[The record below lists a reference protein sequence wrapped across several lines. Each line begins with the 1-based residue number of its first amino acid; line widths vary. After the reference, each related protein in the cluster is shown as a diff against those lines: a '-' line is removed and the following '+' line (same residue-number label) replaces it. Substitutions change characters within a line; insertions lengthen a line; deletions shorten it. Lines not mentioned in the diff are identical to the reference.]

1 MELISN
7 NTGNWEI
14 YRMINSETSEA
25 FIVRLPKMNLGGTR
39 TKSYINNYQII
50 KNIGLP
56 TLKTVEE
63 FDFKNRKG
71 IKTEDLN
78 YQKEFIYITH
88 NSLYSDSKKV
98 VDTLLSQNFIKIDK
112 NKKSP
117 EYEEFRYRNKL
128 KEITNFEKF
137 IIAVKN
143 DLSIATEKDIL
154 IEFDSYFF
162 GTRKDADVSCLNY
175 KIVDLDNIYTNTG
188 KTTQE
193 LLVDNIS
200 EFKRAIKGF
209 IKYFVNVNNQSE
221 YEKYL
226 DKMF

>member
-14 YRMINSETSEA
+14 YRMINNKTSEA
-25 FIVRLPKMNLGGTR
+25 FIIRLPKMNISGTK
-39 TKSYINNYQII
+39 TNSYISNYLIV

-63 FDFKNRKG
+63 FEFENRKG

-78 YQKEFIYITH
+78 YQKEFIYVTH
-88 NSLYSDSKKV
+88 NSLYSDSKKM
-98 VDTLLSQNFIKIDK
+98 VDMLSQDFIKIDK
-112 NKKSP
+112 KKKSP

-128 KEITNFEKF
+128 KEITNFEEF
-137 IIAVKN
+137 IKAVKN
-143 DLSIATEKDIL
+143 DLSLATERDVL

-162 GTRKDADVSCLNY
+162 GTRRDSEICCIDY

-188 KTTQE
+188 KTRKE
-193 LLVDNIS
+193 LLADNIS

-209 IKYFVNVNNQSE
+209 VKYFVILENQPT
-221 YEKYL
+221 YEQYL
-226 DKMF
+226 DKTF

>member
-7 NTGNWEI
+7 STGNWKI
-14 YRMINSETSEA
+14 YRIIGNETSEA
-25 FIVRLPKMNLGGTR
+25 FIIRLPKMNLSETR
-39 TKSYINNYQII
+39 TKSYIRNYRII

-63 FDFKNRKG
+63 FEFENQIG

-78 YQKEFIYITH
+78 YQKEWIYVTY
-88 NSLYSDSKKV
+88 NSLYSDSRKM
-98 VDTLLSQNFIKIDK
+98 VDMLSQNFIKIDE

-128 KEITNFEKF
+128 KEITNFEDF
-137 IIAVKN
+137 IKGVKI
-143 DLSIATEKDIL
+143 DLSLATERDVL

-162 GTRKDADVSCLNY
+162 GTRRDSDTSTIDY

-188 KTTQE
+188 KTKKE
-193 LLVDNIS
+193 LLADNIS

-209 IKYFVNVNNQSE
+209 VKYFVILENQPT
-221 YEKYL
+221 YEQYL
-226 DKMF
+226 DKIF

>member
-14 YRMINSETSEA
+14 YRIISNETSDA
-25 FIVRLPKMNLGGTR
+25 FIVRLPKMNLSGTK
-39 TKSYINNYQII
+39 TNSYIGNYQII

-56 TLKTVEE
+56 TLKNVEE
-63 FDFKNRKG
+63 FEFENRKG

-78 YQKEFIYITH
+78 YRKECIYVTH
-88 NSLYSDSKKV
+88 NSLYSDSKKMI
-98 VDTLLSQNFIKIDK
+98 DMLSQDFIKIDEH
-112 NKKSP
+112 KKSP

-128 KEITNFEKF
+128 KEITNFEEF
-137 IIAVKN
+137 IKAVKN
-143 DLSIATEKDIL
+143 DLSLVTERDVL

-162 GTRKDADVSCLNY
+162 GTQRDSDISCIDY

-188 KTTQE
+188 KTRKE

-209 IKYFVNVNNQSE
+209 VKYFVILENQPT
-221 YEKYL
+221 YEQYL
-226 DKMF
+226 DKTF

>member
-14 YRMINSETSEA
+14 YRMINNKTSEA
-25 FIVRLPKMNLGGTR
+25 FIIRLPKMNISGTK
-39 TKSYINNYQII
+39 TNSYISNYLIV

-63 FDFKNRKG
+63 FEFENRKG

-78 YQKEFIYITH
+78 YQKECIYVTH
-88 NSLYSDSKKV
+88 NSLYSDSKKII
-98 VDTLLSQNFIKIDK
+98 DMLSKDFVKIDK

-128 KEITNFEKF
+128 KEITNFEEF
-137 IIAVKN
+137 IKAVKN
-143 DLSIATEKDIL
+143 DLSLATERDVL

-162 GTRKDADVSCLNY
+162 GTRRDSDTSCIDY
-175 KIVDLDNIYTNTG
+175 KVVDLDNIYTNTG
-188 KTTQE
+188 KTRKE
-193 LLVDNIS
+193 LLADNIS
-200 EFKRAIKGF
+200 EFERAIKGF
-209 IKYFVNVNNQSE
+209 IKYFVILDNQPT
-221 YEKYL
+221 YDQYL
-226 DKMF
+226 DKTF

>member
-14 YRMINSETSEA
+14 YRIINNETSGA
-25 FIVRLPKMNLGGTR
+25 FIVRLPKMNFGGT
-39 TKSYINNYQII
+39 KINSYINNYQII
-50 KNIGLP
+50 KSINLP

-63 FDFKNRKG
+63 FVSENRRG

-78 YQKEFIYITH
+78 YQNECLYVTH
-88 NSLYSDSKKV
+88 NSLYSDSKKM
-98 VDTLLSQNFIKIDK
+98 VDILSKHFIKSDE

-128 KEITNFEKF
+128 KEITNFEVF
-137 IIAVKN
+137 IKAVKK
-143 DLSIATEKDIL
+143 DLSFATEKDVL

-162 GTRKDADVSCLNY
+162 GTRRYSDISCIDY

-188 KTTQE
+188 KTQKE
-193 LLVDNIS
+193 LLADNIS
-200 EFKRAIKGF
+200 EFKRAMKGF
-209 IKYFVNVNNQSE
+209 IKYFVNLENQPI
-221 YEKYL
+221 YDQYL
-226 DKMF
+226 DKIF